1 MKVQTNGIVVFRSA
15 AGIIRMPALPGHE
28 PEMTSSASERQK
40 QGTQYPTQNMTDF

>member
-28 PEMTSSASERQK
+28 LR
-40 QGTQYPTQNMTDF
+40 